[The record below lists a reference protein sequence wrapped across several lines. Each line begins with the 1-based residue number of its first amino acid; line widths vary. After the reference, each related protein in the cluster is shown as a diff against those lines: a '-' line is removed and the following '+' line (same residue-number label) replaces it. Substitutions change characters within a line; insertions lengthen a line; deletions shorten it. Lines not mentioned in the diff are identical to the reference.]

1 MTNTGV
7 SWWAQSRVVPFRSR
21 HRALVRVQ
29 VCVIPAGGREEL
41 VELWRRW
48 EEELKG
54 ASGSLARDDALR

>member
-1 MTNTGV
+1 MG
-7 SWWAQSRVVPFRSR
+7 SVPGCPLQVTARG
-21 HRALVRVQ
+21 LGRVQ